1 MSGRRVFHVALKRF
15 WLYNRD
21 RTVCDF
27 LKIKLQRD
35 NTAHSGG
42 HIMLLSRSKRSFQI
56 AVGVAGLALFAMTP
70 PALAQAANYPNKP
83 VSFVVPY
90 APGGTTD
97 RMARFL
103 GKELDQR
110 LNGTF
115 VIENRPGAASS
126 IGAAHL
132 AKAAPDGQTIMLG
145 TSTTMAINPSIY
157 KKLAYDPLKDLQPV
171 ALVAGIPFL
180 LVVNPDVPAKT
191 VKELIALA
199 KSKPGSLS
207 YASNGHGGAGHL
219 YMELFK
225 TMTGTEMT
233 HVPYKGLAPGLQ
245 DTVAGHTQ
253 VMFGDF
259 STAYPLVKAGKLRAL
274 GVSTKQRVA
283 ADPSIA
289 PIAELGVPGYDASSW
304 QMVIAPAGIPKDIL
318 DKLNAELKAIIAS
331 KKTQDDFNNQGI
343 IPLVSPSPEELQAFV
358 KAELTRWAEVVNKAG
373 AAGKK

>member
-1 MSGRRVFHVALKRF
+1 
-15 WLYNRD
+15 
-21 RTVCDF
+21 
-27 LKIKLQRD
+27 
-35 NTAHSGG
+35 
-42 HIMLLSRSKRSFQI
+42 MLLLRAKRLFK
-56 AVGVAGLALFAMTP
+56 AGLVVAGFALSMVAGP
-70 PALAQAANYPNKP
+70 VHAQGANYPSKP
-83 VSFVVPY
+83 VTFVVPY

-103 GKELDQR
+103 GKELEQR
-110 LNGTF
+110 LGGTF

-132 AKAAPDGQTIMLG
+132 AKSAPDGQTIMLG
-145 TSTTMAINPSIY
+145 TSTTMAINPSVY
-157 KKLAYDPLKDLQPV
+157 KKLAYDPVKDLQPV

-180 LVVNPDVPAKT
+180 LVVNPSVPAKT
-191 VKELIALA
+191 VQELIALA
-199 KSKPGSLS
+199 KAKPGSLS

-318 DKLNAELKAIIAS
+318 AKLNAELKAIIAS
-331 KKTQDDFNNQGI
+331 SKTQDSFKQQGI
-343 IPLVSPSPEELQAFV
+343 IPLVSPSTEELQAFV
-358 KAELTRWAEVVNKAG
+358 KSEMTRWAEVVKKAG

>member
-1 MSGRRVFHVALKRF
+1 M
-15 WLYNRD
+15 
-21 RTVCDF
+21 
-27 LKIKLQRD
+27 LQS
-35 NTAHSGG
+35 HSN
-42 HIMLLSRSKRSFQI
+42 RSFKI
-56 AVGVAGLALFAMTP
+56 VLGLAGLVLTALGNP
-70 PALAQAANYPNKP
+70 VSAQGTNYPNKP
-83 VSFVVPY
+83 ITFLVPY

-103 GKELDQR
+103 GKELEQR
-110 LNGTF
+110 LGGTF

-132 AKAAPDGQTIMLG
+132 AKSAPDGQTIMLG
-145 TSTTMAINPSIY
+145 TSTTMAINPSVY
-157 KKLAYDPLKDLQPV
+157 KKLAYDPVKDLQPV

-180 LVVNPDVPAKT
+180 LVVNPSVPAKT

-199 KSKPGSLS
+199 KAKPNSLA

-259 STAYPLVKAGKLRAL
+259 ATAYPLVKAGKLRAL

-318 DKLNAELKAIIAS
+318 TKLNAELKTIIAS
-331 KKTQDDFNNQGI
+331 KKTQDDFNSKGI

-358 KAELTRWAEVVNKAG
+358 KSEIARWAEVVKKAG